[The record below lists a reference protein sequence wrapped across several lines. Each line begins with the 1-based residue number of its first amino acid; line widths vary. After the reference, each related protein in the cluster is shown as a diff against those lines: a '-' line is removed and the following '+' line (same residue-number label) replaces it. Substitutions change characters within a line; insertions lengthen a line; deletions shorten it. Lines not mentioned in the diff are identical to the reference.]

1 MTALMGRKGQAM
13 RFRKARAGEGLLRL
27 AGGAAILAVALL
39 LAPLCA
45 RADTFNFP
53 TGGNVT
59 GSYNGTPSTQ
69 DVGFYGYGI
78 FDSFSASGFT
88 FTGVYGDPFG
98 KSNPGGTCFQS
109 GAGSNCVPDQMYLIA
124 NNALARYYGVTLI
137 TTPGSYLALG
147 AMNDKSG
154 TFGYSQVLVITN
166 ATNTGFSLQDF
177 SALQILPPGFTG
189 GFHRNADS
197 VFWQAALDGGGTAT
211 GTCLFP
217 ADNGPMTCN
226 VNESDILSLTL
237 IGVNAAGQYD
247 ADWAMGNWDGSTSP
261 VTAGVPEP
269 GSLLLLGG
277 GLIGLA
283 GVQRKRLHR

>member
-1 MTALMGRKGQAM
+1 MAGQMMRDGQAQ
-13 RFRKARAGEGLLRL
+13 RL
-27 AGGAAILAVALL
+27 FKLSRCAAFLAVALL

-78 FDSFSASGFT
+78 FDSFSTNGFT

-98 KSNPGGTCFQS
+98 NANPGGACFQS

-137 TTPGSYLALG
+137 TTTGSYLSLG
-147 AMNDKSG
+147 VMNDKSG
-154 TFGYSQVLVITN
+154 TFGYSQVLQITN
-166 ATNTGFSLQDF
+166 STNTAFSIQDF
-177 SALQILPPGFTG
+177 NATQILPPGFTG

-211 GTCLFP
+211 GDCLFP
-217 ADNGPMTCN
+217 ADNGPMICN
-226 VNESDILSLTL
+226 VNENDILSLTL
-237 IGVNAAGQYD
+237 IGVNSAGQYD
-247 ADWAMGNWDGSTSP
+247 ADWAMTSWDGSTSP

-269 GSLLLLGG
+269 GSLMLLGS
-277 GLIGLA
+277 GLLGLA
-283 GVQRKRLHR
+283 GATRRKLRS